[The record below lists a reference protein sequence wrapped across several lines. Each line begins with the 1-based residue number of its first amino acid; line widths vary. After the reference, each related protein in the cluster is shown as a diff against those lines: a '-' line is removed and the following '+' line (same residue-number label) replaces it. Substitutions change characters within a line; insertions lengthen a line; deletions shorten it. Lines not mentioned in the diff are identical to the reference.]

1 MPLEQKTKI
10 GFDEYNFN
18 RITNLQTELENILSD
33 LKQLS
38 DQSIGVD
45 NCEDFKKLLEGP
57 ADYLVGTYSALW
69 LKDKAPHLD
78 RRMIFQDDTKVSLIR
93 LKELAFE
100 FWKVHNLMGT
110 HIPTINAKG
119 MTSNVDEENFNIY
132 LSKDKNKHY
141 NALKSFLSSIETL
154 REHTQINGEIHFMR
168 AVPELLMEGLKIK
181 ININYFKE

>member
-57 ADYLVGTYSALW
+57 ADYLVGHT
-69 LKDKAPHLD
+69 
-78 RRMIFQDDTKVSLIR
+78 R
-93 LKELAFE
+93 LC
-100 FWKVHNLMGT
+100 G
-110 HIPTINAKG
+110 
-119 MTSNVDEENFNIY
+119 
-132 LSKDKNKHY
+132 
-141 NALKSFLSSIETL
+141 
-154 REHTQINGEIHFMR
+154 
-168 AVPELLMEGLKIK
+168 
-181 ININYFKE
+181 